1 MTYYISNILTQG
13 KGICHEICIYE
24 FLLFVFKDILYITY
38 FDIDQMYMYL
48 KKLLWFLMIR
58 MQHIIYSVFDMSD
71 FTQGWKV
78 LS

>member
-1 MTYYISNILTQG
+1 M
-13 KGICHEICIYE
+13 
-24 FLLFVFKDILYITY
+24 TY

-71 FTQGWKV
+71 FT
-78 LS
+78 